1 MRISQLRAFIA
12 STEQGSFTG
21 AARELGLAQPTVSEL
36 VRALED
42 ECRLKLFVRGA
53 RTLQLTSTGE
63 SLLPWARRAVE
74 SVAGAEDLVRSL
86 RGLDGGVAS
95 FGVLRNADFYFLSSL
110 AEEFHRAHPKVRI
123 RLVGQNSVSVAQA
136 VRAGEL
142 EAGFVVLP
150 VPSDGL
156 DVRPI
161 RRDEV
166 LWVSADPAR
175 TVEPMTIERIP
186 EAPLILYDAHYGSD
200 DPTRRQLADRA
211 LVAGVELSPVI
222 EVENVEAAL
231 SLVRRGLGETMAARA
246 VISSAAF
253 PAELLTTP
261 LADPL
266 YDVIALVTRTGTTL
280 SPVTEALVST
290 ALRLLRPAAATADA
304 PSSSPGKI

>member
-12 STEQGSFTG
+12 SCEQGSFTG
-21 AARELGLAQPTVSEL
+21 AARDLGLAQPTVSEL
-36 VRALED
+36 VRTLED
-42 ECRLKLFVRGA
+42 ECGLKLFVRGG
-53 RTLQLTSTGE
+53 RSLQLTSTGE

-110 AEEFHRAHPKVRI
+110 AEEFHRAHPRVRI

-150 VPSDGL
+150 VPSEGL

-161 RRDEV
+161 LRDEV

-175 TVEPMTIERIP
+175 TAEPMTIDRIP
-186 EAPLILYDAHYGSD
+186 GAPLILYDAHYGSD
-200 DPTRRQLADRA
+200 DPTRRQLAERA
-211 LVAGVELSPVI
+211 LAAGVELNPVI

-246 VISSAAF
+246 VISSPGF

-261 LADPL
+261 FAEPL
-266 YDVIALVTRTGTTL
+266 YDVIALVTRTGSTL

-290 ALRLLRPAAATADA
+290 ALQLLKPG
-304 PSSSPGKI
+304 SPLSLNR

>member
-12 STEQGSFTG
+12 ACDRGSFTA

-36 VRALED
+36 VRTLEE
-42 ECRLKLFVRGA
+42 ECGLKLFVRGG
-53 RTLQLTSTGE
+53 RTLQLTATGE

-110 AEEFHRAHPKVRI
+110 AEEFHRVHPNVRI

-142 EAGFVVLP
+142 EAGFIVLP

-166 LWVSADPAR
+166 LWVSADPVR
-175 TVEPMTIERIP
+175 TAEPMTMERIP
-186 EAPLILYDAHYGSD
+186 GAPLILYDAHYGSD

-211 LVAGVELSPVI
+211 LAAGVELDPVI

-231 SLVRRGLGETMAARA
+231 SLVGRGLGETMAARA
-246 VISSAAF
+246 VVTSPTF
-253 PAELLTTP
+253 PAGLFTTP
-261 LADPL
+261 FAEPL
-266 YDVIALVTRTGTTL
+266 YDVIALVTRTGSTL

-290 ALRLLRPAAATADA
+290 ALQLLRPAER
-304 PSSSPGKI
+304 SPVRP

>member
-12 STEQGSFTG
+12 STEGGSFTA
-21 AARELGLAQPTVSEL
+21 AARRLGLAQPTVSEL
-36 VRALED
+36 VRTLED
-42 ECRLKLFVRGA
+42 ECGLKLFVRGG
-53 RTLQLTSTGE
+53 RTLQLTATGE

-110 AEEFHRAHPKVRI
+110 AEEFHRAHPNVRI

-142 EAGFVVLP
+142 EAGFIVLP

-175 TVEPMTIERIP
+175 TAETMTIERIP
-186 EAPLILYDAHYGSD
+186 GAPLILYDAHYGSD

-211 LVAGVELSPVI
+211 LAAGVELDPVI

-231 SLVRRGLGETMAARA
+231 SLVGRGLGETMAARA
-246 VISSAAF
+246 VVSSPTF

-261 LADPL
+261 FAEPL
-266 YDVIALVTRTGTTL
+266 YDVIALVTRTGSTL

-290 ALRLLRPAAATADA
+290 ALQLLRPADR
-304 PSSSPGKI
+304 SPVRS

>member
-1 MRISQLRAFIA
+1 MPMRISQLRAFIA
-12 STEQGSFTG
+12 ACDRGSFTA

-36 VRALED
+36 VRTLEE
-42 ECRLKLFVRGA
+42 ECGLKLFVRGG
-53 RTLQLTSTGE
+53 RTLQLTATGE

-110 AEEFHRAHPKVRI
+110 AEEFHRVHPNVRI

-142 EAGFVVLP
+142 EAGFIVLP

-166 LWVSADPAR
+166 LWVSADPGR
-175 TVEPMTIERIP
+175 TAEPMTMERIP
-186 EAPLILYDAHYGSD
+186 GAPLILYDAHYGSD

-211 LVAGVELSPVI
+211 LAAGVELDPVI

-231 SLVRRGLGETMAARA
+231 SLVGRGLGETMAARA
-246 VISSAAF
+246 VVTSPTF
-253 PAELLTTP
+253 PAGLFTTP
-261 LADPL
+261 FAEPL
-266 YDVIALVTRTGTTL
+266 YDVIALVTRTGSTL

-290 ALRLLRPAAATADA
+290 ALQLLRPAER
-304 PSSSPGKI
+304 SPVRP

>member
-12 STEQGSFTG
+12 SCEQGSFTG
-21 AARELGLAQPTVSEL
+21 AARDLGLAQPTVSEL
-36 VRALED
+36 VRTLED
-42 ECRLKLFVRGA
+42 ECGLKLFVRGG
-53 RTLQLTSTGE
+53 RSLQLTSTGE

-110 AEEFHRAHPKVRI
+110 AEEFHRAHPRVRI

-150 VPSDGL
+150 VPSEGL

-161 RRDEV
+161 LRDEV

-175 TVEPMTIERIP
+175 TAEPMTIDRIP
-186 EAPLILYDAHYGSD
+186 AAPLILYDAHYGSD
-200 DPTRRQLADRA
+200 DPTRRQLAERA
-211 LVAGVELSPVI
+211 LAAGVELNPVI

-246 VISSAAF
+246 VISSPGF
-253 PAELLTTP
+253 PAELLTTSF
-261 LADPL
+261 AEPL
-266 YDVIALVTRTGTTL
+266 YDVIALVTRSGSTL

-290 ALRLLRPAAATADA
+290 ALQLLKPG
-304 PSSSPGKI
+304 SPLSLNR